1 MKEFDTIAAIATAL
15 GEGGIAII
23 RVSGNKALEIVNK
36 IFRGINGKDLLD
48 IAYRKKTDIEY
59 KLRSSLDEKFDYNSL
74 ANCFKT
80 SKTSPTNSG
89 SKADVGSSNK
99 MTSGFTA
106 MARAIPIRCCW
117 PPES

>member
-48 IAYRKKTDIEY
+48 IKK
-59 KLRSSLDEKFDYNSL
+59 EKIKYLKIDRY
-74 ANCFKT
+74 
-80 SKTSPTNSG
+80 
-89 SKADVGSSNK
+89 V
-99 MTSGFTA
+99 
-106 MARAIPIRCCW
+106 
-117 PPES
+117 

>member
-48 IAYRKKTDIEY
+48 IKPYTMRYGHMI
-59 KLRSSLDEKFDYNSL
+59 DENNEIID
-74 ANCFKT
+74 
-80 SKTSPTNSG
+80 
-89 SKADVGSSNK
+89 
-99 MTSGFTA
+99 
-106 MARAIPIRCCW
+106 
-117 PPES
+117 